1 MVGGIWRIIK
11 NLKGKNMDMILESF
25 TCIFKDRDWVKKL
38 LKGGTIG
45 IVPLINISLWGHM
58 VDVMESIYQGQRG
71 LPEFR
76 IFSQFIKGLKILV
89 IFSIYFI
96 FVFMVFLSLLIIV
109 FAIFLTI
116 FNMDPDDDIVGGAVF
131 IIALLISMVLTQVTL
146 SHYVYTKKILSIFD
160 FPTIYRV
167 LKKTWIIDMVFYILY
182 FILSLIFLVIIEV
195 MVEISSIFSLLA
207 IWLSGVFIYYS
218 TVVFGHFSARTY
230 LQGIEGS
237 KSWTEDVETSKD
249 IISGSPKEVSGDKL
263 EEILT
268 RKYLKLK
275 EYVKEVLRGVK
286 EGEVIRNKRI
296 NELIKREIDT
306 LSKLEN
312 LEGFKIFTIDGKP
325 ALVHRG
331 GEMVIYTTPALSLIK
346 ASKSPQFEKIK
357 DRVQKMHFEPY
368 KRENRVFL
376 RGFDLEGNRKFSDVQ
391 LFIWDFRDINILKR
405 EVERIIRGI
414 LREEGI
420 SESTNT
426 IPDFPEELLEKYIP
440 LEKLGEGG
448 FGKVFKV
455 KRRGG
460 TLPLAVKVPKLEESA
475 KKYLMKEIEVWR
487 NLNHPNI
494 VKLYDAFLEPIPH
507 IEMEY
512 VEGYKVNGEV
522 IRDLERYRKP
532 VDPQE
537 AIRLVKEIG
546 EGLKHAHDRDI
557 IHRDIKPSNILLTD
571 NLTPKITDWGLAKV
585 GMRSTTTTVTKG
597 LTLLYSAPE
606 QIDEIE
612 YGKTDKR
619 TDIYQLGV
627 LFYELLTG
635 RLPYEGITPAQISL
649 KITNPNIKP
658 IPPSKID
665 PKLSIFDGIFEKLL
679 AKRKEDRYQSID
691 EFLEALN
698 SIEEIVREKEKFK
711 NTLHI
716 TTEKLKIS
724 RDKGEI
730 ERLTRELIDA
740 SVKLALNC
748 ARINDK
754 VGLLDTLEV
763 LRGYV
768 RSEENREELERAI
781 SYIEHL
787 IKEGVPIGEDTLER
801 LEVLLNRIRREY
813 Y

>member
-1 MVGGIWRIIK
+1 
-11 NLKGKNMDMILESF
+11 MDVILESF
-25 TCIFKDRDWVKKL
+25 TCIFRERDWAKKL
-38 LKGGTIG
+38 LKGGVIG
-45 IVPLINISLWGHM
+45 IIPLVNISLVGYM
-58 VDVMESIYQGQRG
+58 ADVMESIYQGDWG
-71 LPEFR
+71 LPEFS
-76 IFSQFIKGLKILV
+76 IFSQFIKGLKIFV
-89 IFSIYFI
+89 ILSLYFI
-96 FVFMVFLSLLIIV
+96 FVYMLFLLLFVIV
-109 FAIFLTI
+109 FVI
-116 FNMDPDDDIVGGAVF
+116 FNMDGNDVVEGIV
-131 IIALLISMVLTQVTL
+131 LIVTFLVSMVLTQVTL
-146 SHYVYTKKILSIFD
+146 SHYVYTREITSIFH
-160 FPTIYRV
+160 FSTIWRV
-167 LKKTWIIDMVFYILY
+167 LKKTWFTIAVFYTLY
-182 FILSLIFLVIIEV
+182 FILFLIFLMVTIIV
-195 MVEISSIFSLLA
+195 GIIPLLNLLA
-207 IWLSGVFIYYS
+207 IWLIGAFFYYS
-218 TVVFGHFSARTY
+218 AVVFGHFSARTY
-230 LQGIEGS
+230 LQGIEKS
-237 KSWTEDVETSKD
+237 TSWTGEAEIPKDVGDKVKVSEETDVLSD
-249 IISGSPKEVSGDKL
+249 SPKEVPGDKL

-268 RKYLKLK
+268 KKYLELK
-275 EYVKEVLRGVK
+275 EYVKKVLSRVK
-286 EGEVIRNKRI
+286 EGEVIRDKGI

-312 LEGFKIFTIDGKP
+312 LDGFKMFTKDGKP
-325 ALVHRG
+325 ILVHRE
-331 GEMVIYTTPALSLIK
+331 GEIVVYTTLGLSLIE
-346 ASKSPQFEKIK
+346 ARKSPHFEEIK
-357 DRVQKMHFEPY
+357 ERVQKMHFEPY
-368 KRENRVFL
+368 KRENRVFF

-391 LFIWDFRDINILKR
+391 LFIWDFRDIKRLKR

-414 LREEGI
+414 TSKGMLEA
-420 SESTNT
+420 STL
-426 IPDFPEELLEKYIP
+426 PDFPGELLEKYIP

-460 TLPLAVKVPKLEESA
+460 TLPVAVKVPKLEESA

-494 VKLYDAFLEPIPH
+494 VKLYDAFIEPIPH

-512 VEGYKVNGEV
+512 VEGYRIDGEV

-532 VDPQE
+532 VDPKE
-537 AIRLVKEIG
+537 AIRLMKEIG

-557 IHRDIKPSNILLTD
+557 IHRDIKPSNILLTE

-606 QIDEIE
+606 QIDEVE

-665 PKLSIFDGIFEKLL
+665 PKLSIFDGVFEKLL

-711 NTLHI
+711 NTLNK
-716 TTEKLKIS
+716 TTERLKVS
-724 RDKGEI
+724 RDKREI

-754 VGLLDTLEV
+754 VGLLDTLEL
-763 LRGYV
+763 LREYV
-768 RSEENREELERAI
+768 KSEENREELERAI

-787 IKEGVPIGEDTLER
+787 IKEGIPVGRDTLER

>member
-1 MVGGIWRIIK
+1 
-11 NLKGKNMDMILESF
+11 MDVILESF
-25 TCIFKDRDWVKKL
+25 TCIFRERDWAKKL
-38 LKGGTIG
+38 LKGGIIG
-45 IVPLINISLWGHM
+45 IIPLVNISLVGYM
-58 VDVMESIYQGQRG
+58 ADVMESIYQGDWG

-76 IFSQFIKGLKILV
+76 IFSQFIKGLKIFV
-89 IFSIYFI
+89 ILSLYFI
-96 FVFMVFLSLLIIV
+96 FVYMLFLLLFVIV
-109 FAIFLTI
+109 FVI
-116 FNMDPDDDIVGGAVF
+116 FNMDGNDVVEGIV
-131 IIALLISMVLTQVTL
+131 LIVTFLVSMVLTQVTL
-146 SHYVYTKKILSIFD
+146 SHYVYTREITSIFH
-160 FPTIYRV
+160 FSTIWRV
-167 LKKTWIIDMVFYILY
+167 LKKTWFTIAVFYTLY
-182 FILSLIFLVIIEV
+182 FILFLIFLMVTIIV
-195 MVEISSIFSLLA
+195 GIIPLLNLLA
-207 IWLSGVFIYYS
+207 IWLIGAFFYYS
-218 TVVFGHFSARTY
+218 AVVFGHFSARTY
-230 LQGIEGS
+230 LQGIEKS
-237 KSWTEDVETSKD
+237 TSWTGEAEIPKDVGDKVKVSEETDVLSD
-249 IISGSPKEVSGDKL
+249 SPKEVPGDKL

-268 RKYLKLK
+268 KKYLELK
-275 EYVKEVLRGVK
+275 EYVKKVLSRVK
-286 EGEVIRNKRI
+286 EGEVIRDKGI

-312 LEGFKIFTIDGKP
+312 LDDFKMFTKDGKP
-325 ALVHRG
+325 ILVHREG
-331 GEMVIYTTPALSLIK
+331 KIVVYTTLGLSLIE
-346 ASKSPQFEKIK
+346 ARKSPHFEEIK
-357 DRVQKMHFEPY
+357 ERVQKMHFEPY
-368 KRENRVFL
+368 KRENRVFF

-391 LFIWDFRDINILKR
+391 LFIWDFRDIKRLKR

-414 LREEGI
+414 TSKGMLEA
-420 SESTNT
+420 STL
-426 IPDFPEELLEKYIP
+426 PDFPGELLEKYIP

-460 TLPLAVKVPKLEESA
+460 TLPVAVKVPKLEESA

-494 VKLYDAFLEPIPH
+494 VKLYDAFIEPIPH

-512 VEGYKVNGEV
+512 VEGYRIDGEV

-532 VDPQE
+532 VDPKE
-537 AIRLVKEIG
+537 AIRLMKEIG

-557 IHRDIKPSNILLTD
+557 IHRDIKPSNILLTE

-606 QIDEIE
+606 QIDEVE

-665 PKLSIFDGIFEKLL
+665 PKLSIFDGVFEKLL

-711 NTLHI
+711 DTLNK
-716 TTEKLKIS
+716 TTERLKVS
-724 RDKGEI
+724 RDKREI

-754 VGLLDTLEV
+754 VGLLDTLEL
-763 LRGYV
+763 LREYV
-768 RSEENREELERAI
+768 KSEENREELERAI

-787 IKEGVPIGEDTLER
+787 IKEGIPVGRDTLER

>member
-1 MVGGIWRIIK
+1 
-11 NLKGKNMDMILESF
+11 MDVILESF
-25 TCIFKDRDWVKKL
+25 TCIFRERDWAKKL
-38 LKGGTIG
+38 LKGGIIG
-45 IVPLINISLWGHM
+45 IIPLVNISLVGYM
-58 VDVMESIYQGQRG
+58 ADVMESIYQGDWG

-76 IFSQFIKGLKILV
+76 IFSQFIKGLKIFV
-89 IFSIYFI
+89 ILSLYFI
-96 FVFMVFLSLLIIV
+96 FVYMLFLLLFVIV
-109 FAIFLTI
+109 FVI
-116 FNMDPDDDIVGGAVF
+116 FNMDGNDVVEGIVLIVTF
-131 IIALLISMVLTQVTL
+131 LISMVLTQVTL
-146 SHYVYTKKILSIFD
+146 SHYVYTREITSIFH
-160 FPTIYRV
+160 FSTIWRV
-167 LKKTWIIDMVFYILY
+167 LKKTWFTIAVFYTLY
-182 FILSLIFLVIIEV
+182 FILFLIFLMVTIIV
-195 MVEISSIFSLLA
+195 GIIPLLNLLA
-207 IWLSGVFIYYS
+207 IWLIGAFFYYS
-218 TVVFGHFSARTY
+218 AVVFGHFSARTY
-230 LQGIEGS
+230 LQGIEKS
-237 KSWTEDVETSKD
+237 TSWTGEAEIPKDVGDKVKVSEETDVLSD
-249 IISGSPKEVSGDKL
+249 SPKEAPGDKL

-268 RKYLKLK
+268 KKYLELK
-275 EYVKEVLRGVK
+275 EYVKKVLSRVK
-286 EGEVIRNKRI
+286 EGEVIKDKGI

-312 LEGFKIFTIDGKP
+312 LDGFEMFTKDGKP
-325 ALVHRG
+325 ILVHREG
-331 GEMVIYTTPALSLIK
+331 KIVVYTTLGLSLIE
-346 ASKSPQFEKIK
+346 ARKSPHFEEIK
-357 DRVQKMHFEPY
+357 ERVQKMHFEPY
-368 KRENRVFL
+368 KRENRVFF

-391 LFIWDFRDINILKR
+391 LFIWDFRDIKRLKR

-414 LREEGI
+414 TSKGMLEA
-420 SESTNT
+420 STL
-426 IPDFPEELLEKYIP
+426 PDFPGELLEKYIP

-494 VKLYDAFLEPIPH
+494 VKLYDAFIEPIPH

-512 VEGYKVNGEV
+512 VEGYRIDGEV

-532 VDPQE
+532 VDPKE
-537 AIRLVKEIG
+537 AIRLMKEIG

-557 IHRDIKPSNILLTD
+557 IHRDIKPSNILLTE

-606 QIDEIE
+606 QIDEVE

-665 PKLSIFDGIFEKLL
+665 PKLSIFDGVFEKLL

-711 NTLHI
+711 DTLNK
-716 TTEKLKIS
+716 TTERLKVS
-724 RDKGEI
+724 RDKREI

-754 VGLLDTLEV
+754 VGLLDTLEL
-763 LRGYV
+763 LREYV
-768 RSEENREELERAI
+768 KSEENREELERAI

-787 IKEGVPIGEDTLER
+787 IKEGIPVGRDTLER